1 MFISYYNI
9 IIRIDI
15 VCLIFGGIMQRIIE
29 IDLFLKSDLYEKYNK
44 KNVSRDLIDY
54 IVRTVMF
61 FDKKDSIKIIF
72 NDSLNED
79 VNYIE
84 LLKNTIRDEYNYSL
98 RKNHYNNVMQIIYLL
113 LGIIIIFVSTIV
125 DSNLV
130 FKELLLIG
138 GWVLI
143 WEMMELFM
151 FTDLEEKRRRKILKR
166 LLSCEIIERD
176 V

>member
-1 MFISYYNI
+1 
-9 IIRIDI
+9 
-15 VCLIFGGIMQRIIE
+15 
-29 IDLFLKSDLYEKYNK
+29 
-44 KNVSRDLIDY
+44 
-54 IVRTVMF
+54 MF

>member
-1 MFISYYNI
+1 M
-9 IIRIDI
+9 
-15 VCLIFGGIMQRIIE
+15 
-29 IDLFLKSDLYEKYNK
+29 